1 MENGNSLMIFE
12 GNKVEVFEFNGKIL
26 FNPKDVGKCLELT
39 EAAQKKQ
46 IQRMNDKQVIKLKN
60 SDFSKETNCPFRK
73 LHNVGE
79 NFITESGVYK
89 MIFASR
95 CKLAEKFQD
104 WVTDEVLPQ
113 IRKTGG
119 YIPISQEDTEEEI
132 NRKAQ
137 EIAKKTVQEYK
148 NLLKEKDEEI
158 IKLTKINDMNS
169 GGDWQKLDYS
179 NAIVRISLNNNQ
191 YINVN
196 IQDIKDYL
204 ERNYFSKIKETFVD
218 EDGQEW
224 SSNKFKEERKVCNR
238 FKRDKYGNI
247 LISQEG
253 RKAIVRYMIKKLNCQ
268 LIIDNSRTNN
278 YF

>member
-1 MENGNSLMIFE
+1 MNIIEIDGKAYFELYSTGMAIGHVKTAKGKQYPRKDRIDKTLENIGIKPVVN
-12 GNKVEVFEFNGKIL
+12 NGQL
-26 FNPKDVGKCLELT
+26 
-39 EAAQKKQ
+39 
-46 IQRMNDKQVIKLKN
+46 
-60 SDFSKETNCPFRK
+60 
-73 LHNVGE
+73 
-79 NFITESGVYK
+79 FITEEEMYDFIIEAKTDKS
-89 MIFASR
+89 
-95 CKLAEKFQD
+95 LAFRR
-104 WVTDEVLPQ
+104 WVTHEVLPQ

-119 YIPISQEDTEEEI
+119 YIPISKEDTEEEI
-132 NRKAQ
+132 NRRAQ

-268 LIIDNSRTNN
+268 LIIDNSKTNN